1 MKGRVIHKRREG
13 SEGGLNNRPAESSE
27 VGLLDRETDE
37 KTDEKPW
44 LLSVASV
51 HKVTKEL
58 HVVRYKFVSDATT
71 VEEALEAVYSAG
83 FACVQKVLSRVVS
96 TGSLSGRVS
105 NGEL

>member
-27 VGLLDRETDE
+27 VGLLDRETG
-37 KTDEKPW
+37 KPW

-58 HVVRYKFVSDATT
+58 HVVRYKFLSDAET
-71 VEEALEAVYSAG
+71 VEEALEAIYAAG
-83 FACVQKVLSRVVS
+83 FACVQNVLGRVVS
-96 TGSLSGRVS
+96 TGNLSVRVS